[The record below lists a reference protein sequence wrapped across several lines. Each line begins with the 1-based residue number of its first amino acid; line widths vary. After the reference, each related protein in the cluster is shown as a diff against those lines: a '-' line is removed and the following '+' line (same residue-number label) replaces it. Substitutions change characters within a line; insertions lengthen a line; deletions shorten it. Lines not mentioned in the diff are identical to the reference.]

1 MKLAAT
7 HLALSWARD
16 DLAAWEK
23 EGGAVNSAPRLGSMV
38 GWPPASIIDPAPVR
52 IVGADRGITDTNS
65 LTILRLSLLLL
76 VPALASIAI
85 FWGAHDTNGS

>member
-16 DLAAWEK
+16 DLASWEN
-23 EGGAVNSAPRLGSMV
+23 EGGAINSAPRLVSMV

-52 IVGADRGITDTNS
+52 IVGADKGITDTNS

-76 VPALASIAI
+76 VPALGAIAI
-85 FWGAHDTNGS
+85 FWGAAAASSS

>member
-7 HLALSWARD
+7 HLALSWSRD
-16 DLAAWEK
+16 DLASWEN
-23 EGGAVNSAPRLGSMV
+23 EGGAIKSAPSPVSMV

-52 IVGADRGITDTNS
+52 IFGADRGITDTNS

-85 FWGAHDTNGS
+85 FWGANATSGS